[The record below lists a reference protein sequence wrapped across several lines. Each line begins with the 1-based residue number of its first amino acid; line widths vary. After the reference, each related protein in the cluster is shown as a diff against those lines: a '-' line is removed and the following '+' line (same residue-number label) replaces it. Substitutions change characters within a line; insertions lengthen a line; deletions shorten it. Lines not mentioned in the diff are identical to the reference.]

1 MEVIFLKAVLR
12 GLVALCA
19 VVFVANLWFFVLNA
33 LRRKK
38 ASISLVP
45 IIFVAF
51 LLWILS
57 LLS

>member
-1 MEVIFLKAVLR
+1 MIFLKAVLR